1 MKDELSLENLAM
13 PSGFSDPKSLA
24 QIKKMDPD
32 GRGGLTDEELAA
44 MDPGYD
50 TELKIINECIY
61 NGSLY
66 TALGTGW
73 LGTRRV
79 QLERIKFLFGLSD
92 DEACVAWFE
101 THNRGAADTADKLLE
116 DAIRTGKWKE
126 LPDELQSAYHERKGA
141 QA

>member
-13 PSGFSDPKSLA
+13 PKGFSDPAALA
-24 QIKKMDPD
+24 QISKMNLD
-32 GRGGLTDEELAA
+32 GSGGLTDEEIAA

-50 TELKIINECIY
+50 TELKTINEEIY

-73 LGTRRV
+73 LRIRNA
-79 QLERIKFLFGLSD
+79 QLERLKFLFGLPD
-92 DEACVAWFE
+92 IKACVEWFK
-101 THNRGAADTADKLLE
+101 THDRGAPDTVEKLVS
-116 DAIRTGKWKE
+116 DALSTGKWKE
-126 LPDELQSAYHERKGA
+126 LPDELQSVYRERKGA